1 METIPRQS
9 DRASLP
15 TCNGTQNPAYNRMS
29 LLLCVQDK
37 SRRTQYVDHLIAS
50 GYLVTESGDGL
61 ACLEHLRTNKFAVL
75 VTEINLLWGQ
85 GDGVIEVMTGDEAIE
100 TIPTVLLDFL
110 QVSFSDDGE
119 VCLSNPLSSEELV
132 RVVDQRVARVQG

>member
-1 METIPRQS
+1 MRTLSRQT

-15 TCNGTQNPAYNRMS
+15 ASNDTEIPADDLMS

-37 SRRTQYVDHLIAS
+37 SQRAQYTDQLIAS

-61 ACLEHLRTNKFAVL
+61 TCLEHLRTNKFAAL

-119 VCLSNPLSSEELV
+119 VRLSNPLSSEELV
-132 RVVDQRVARVQG
+132 RVVDQRLARAQG